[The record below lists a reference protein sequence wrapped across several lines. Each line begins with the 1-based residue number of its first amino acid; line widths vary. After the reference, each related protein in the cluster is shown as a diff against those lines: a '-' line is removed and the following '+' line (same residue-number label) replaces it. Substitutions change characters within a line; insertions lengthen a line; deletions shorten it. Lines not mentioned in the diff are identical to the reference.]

1 LNFTAVAATPKT
13 IDITSNVSWTAASN
27 QTWLTLSST
36 SGTGVAT
43 ITATA
48 ADNTAT
54 TSRTAT
60 ITITGNGLPAK
71 TIAVTQDG
79 SAISI
84 TLPINFEAAGTYLF
98 TDFDGGTGSV
108 IVNPNQTGINTSNK
122 VGRII
127 RNGGATWAGSY
138 LTLSNKIDFST
149 LSTFSMKVYSPRAGV
164 PVLLKLEG
172 DVGPSEVSTN
182 TTVANA
188 WETLTW
194 NFTGKP
200 SNVYNKLV
208 FMFDFGT
215 VGNGTANSTFLF
227 DDIYQISSASNT
239 LSLSAN
245 ALTIAAAA
253 NSTNTFNI
261 TSNVSWTIAS
271 DQTWLT
277 ANNVNGTGNATIT
290 LTAEM
295 NPANSI
301 RTANVTISAAGVVPQ
316 TLIVTQEL
324 GTTGVSYLQ
333 NPSIKIYPNP
343 SNNVLMIE
351 GFAGNATVVIFDVS
365 GKMLLTERVISKQ
378 VDISSLV
385 NGIYLI
391 KITDKKGVTV
401 TQFVKL

>member
-1 LNFTAVAATPKT
+1 
-13 IDITSNVSWTAASN
+13 
-27 QTWLTLSST
+27 
-36 SGTGVAT
+36 
-43 ITATA
+43 
-48 ADNTAT
+48 
-54 TSRTAT
+54 
-60 ITITGNGLPAK
+60 
-71 TIAVTQDG
+71 
-79 SAISI
+79 
-84 TLPINFEAAGTYLF
+84 
-98 TDFDGGTGSV
+98 
-108 IVNPNQTGINTSNK
+108 
-122 VGRII
+122 
-127 RNGGATWAGSY
+127 
-138 LTLSNKIDFST
+138 
-149 LSTFSMKVYSPRAGV
+149 MKVYSPRAGV

-194 NFTGKP
+194 NFAGKP

-253 NSTNTFNI
+253 NSTSTFTI
-261 TSNVSWTIAS
+261 SSNVSWSIAS
-271 DQTWLT
+271 DQNWLT
-277 ANNVNGTGNATIT
+277 ANTVNGTGNATIT

-301 RTANVTISAAGVVPQ
+301 RIANVTISAAGVVPQ

-343 SNNVLMIE
+343 TNNVLMIE
-351 GFAGNATVVIFDVS
+351 GFAGNATVMIFDVS
-365 GKMLLTERVISKQ
+365 GKMLLTEKVISKQ